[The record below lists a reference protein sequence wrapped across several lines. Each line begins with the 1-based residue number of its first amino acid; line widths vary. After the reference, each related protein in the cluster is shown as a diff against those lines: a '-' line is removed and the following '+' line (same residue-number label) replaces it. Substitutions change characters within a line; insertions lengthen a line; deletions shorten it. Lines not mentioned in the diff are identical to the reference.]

1 LLANAATQAGDL
13 ATLTSNAASQA
24 GDIATI
30 YANLGAVSG
39 SIATLTSNA
48 AIQAGLLDTLT
59 GNAASQGGELATLV
73 ANAATQAGA
82 LATLT
87 SNAASQSGTLADLI
101 ANAAVQAGLIAGST
115 GTYGNANVAAYLPTY
130 DGNIAANIS
139 KAGYTWTF
147 GTDAVLTL
155 PSGGTILES
164 GYGSA
169 GAIRLKPNGGTS
181 TQYLEIAPTAV
192 DGNHVH
198 LMAGSGTELFL
209 GDDNHYVKLAN
220 TGGVVINS
228 NDGAGNT
235 AQWTFGTTGN
245 LTIPGSIIGT
255 SHINIDNRDS
265 GNTADINLY
274 SADDI
279 LLQARDREGDSGSEG
294 GDINI
299 YAGDS
304 AVGSDATGGDVQIRG
319 GDGGAGDSYDNGGD
333 GGYVTI
339 QSGQGGAASG
349 IYSARSGGDLTLR
362 AGDAG
367 TNNGNINLGN
377 EGGTVIIEAGD
388 STANGVN
395 GGTIYLT
402 SGAADASALAG
413 DVVIQ
418 AGGTWTFG
426 GNGNLNLP
434 QGGTITEGGG
444 LTGAIRLTPSGGAN
458 DNQALLIYP
467 TAAAD
472 GDHIHLTAAGGST
485 ELYLG
490 NDLHYVKLVDGGNV
504 ELRASTANLSAQ
516 AAWTFDTTGKIDTI
530 QALGIK
536 VPNGVPSDVAV
547 INSTTGSWEINPRSD
562 LATTGGSGSGLR
574 VNVTETGGYASTI
587 AIATAGT
594 GYNNGD
600 LITVTSGTSNATF
613 TIVIGGRNTWTF
625 GTGGTTQFP
634 NSLILA
640 PVSQS
645 ITMQSDQYSQLMWQN
660 ANVTVA
666 PNMATYSNFYVAQN
680 SATLDIGYL
689 DGNSSP
695 QFKEWLWSVDGNLTL
710 PSGGYILNSDNSIYG
725 AGSSYSNVDVASYL
739 PTYTGNIGNIDLVA
753 NLGATS
759 GSLATLTANAASQA
773 GNIATLTANAGA
785 QAGSLATI
793 TSVLTSSNVAI
804 GENAAYTAQ
813 GQYAVAIGLYAG
825 GDTQGERAVAIGS
838 NAGKTAQGAY
848 AVAIGRRAGETNQGN
863 NSIII
868 NATTGVLNQTTANTF
883 TVAPVRNDVANISQ
897 IMFYNTT
904 SKEVTY
910 GNIINIAGNVSANYF
925 VGNGA
930 LLTGIVASGS
940 NYSNANVA
948 SYLPTYSGNVA
959 NLTVTNTLTLTA
971 TKIALGSGAGAF
983 GGQGTDSIAI
993 GRSTG
998 QNIQGNSAVAV
1009 GGYAGQN
1016 NQGDDATAIGQ
1027 NAGFNTQSLQAV
1039 AVGSGAGQTFQS
1051 MGGVAVGYA
1060 SGQTSQ
1066 GLRAVAIGSVAGNDH
1081 QGQQA
1086 IAIGHQAGYSYQPA
1100 NSIEI
1105 NASGTPI
1112 DYTDLTAGLYI
1123 TSVKN
1128 DTANVTNVM
1137 YYNTTSKE
1145 VTYGAASGSYSNSNV
1160 ASYLP
1165 TYSGNITAGNVIA
1178 TRFIGN
1184 TIGTTATFTSNITTS
1199 GTTSYFV
1206 GNAGPAIAG
1215 STASSVGY
1223 MGLPQSETSTSATLA
1238 IGDAGKH
1245 IYVTTNSQTITIPA
1259 ASSVAYPIGTTLTF
1273 IAGPSATTVT
1283 IAITSDTM
1291 YLAGTGTTGSRTLA
1305 AHGMATA
1312 VKVSG
1317 LSSAGV
1323 WYINGSGLT

>member
-48 AIQAGLLDTLT
+48 ATQAGALATLTANAAVQAGLLDTLT

-87 SNAASQSGTLADLI
+87 SNAASQSGSLADLV
-101 ANAAVQAGLIAGST
+101 ANAAVQAGLIAGAQGNYS
-115 GTYGNANVAAYLPTY
+115 NANVASYLPTY

-155 PSGGTILES
+155 PSGATILES

-181 TQYLEIAPTAV
+181 TQYLEIAPTAA

-209 GDDNHYVKLAN
+209 GDDNQYVKLAN

-235 AQWTFGTTGN
+235 AQWTFGTNGN

-255 SHINIDNRDS
+255 ATINIDNRAT
-265 GNTADINLY
+265 GNSADINLY

-279 LLQARDREGDSGSEG
+279 TLQARDRTLGSTSEG

-299 YAGDS
+299 FAGDS
-304 AVGSDATGGDVQIRG
+304 AEDSDSSGGDVEIRG
-319 GDGGAGDSYDNGGD
+319 GDGGAANVDFGGS

-339 QSGQGGAASG
+339 QSGQGGAAMG
-349 IYSARSGGDLTLR
+349 ANYSARPGGALTLR

-367 TNNGNINLGN
+367 TNNGNIDRGAAGGN
-377 EGGTVIIEAGD
+377 VIIEAGD
-388 STANGVN
+388 STGNGVN

-418 AGGTWTFG
+418 AGGTWTFDG
-426 GNGNLNLP
+426 DGNLNLP

-444 LTGAIRLTPSGGAN
+444 LTGAIRLTPAGGAN
-458 DNQALLIYP
+458 EYQALVIYP
-467 TAAAD
+467 TANPD
-472 GDHIHLTAAGGST
+472 GDHIHLTAGGGST

-490 NDLHYVKLVDGGNV
+490 NDLHYVKLVDGGNI
-504 ELRASTANLSAQ
+504 ELRATTANLSPQ
-516 AAWTFDTTGKIDTI
+516 ASWNFDTTGNIDAR
-530 QALGIK
+530 QVLGIK
-536 VPNGVPSDVAV
+536 VPNGVPSTVAV
-547 INSTTGSWEINPRSD
+547 INSTTGSWEANPRSD

-739 PTYTGNIGNIDLVA
+739 PTYSGNIGNIDLVA

-759 GSLATLTANAASQA
+759 GSL
-773 GNIATLTANAGA
+773 ATLTANAGA

-804 GENAAYTAQ
+804 GLNAGSNAQSSSATAVGAFAGYDTQ
-813 GQYAVAIGLYAG
+813 GIQTVAIGRAAGSTNQKQYAVAVGYSAGSEFQGAQAVAIGADAGYDTQGAQAVAIGLQAG
-825 GDTQGERAVAIGS
+825 QVSQGTKTVAIGSGAGQNTQGDSAVAIGFG
-838 NAGKTAQGAY
+838 AGQA
-848 AVAIGRRAGETNQGN
+848 NQGN
-863 NSIII
+863 NSIIL
-868 NATTGVLNQTTANTF
+868 NATGSVLNPTTASTF
-883 TVAPVRNDVANISQ
+883 TVAPVRNDVSTANVAQ
-897 IMFYNTT
+897 VLFYNTT
-904 SKEVTY
+904 SKEIT
-910 GNIINIAGNVSANYF
+910 
-925 VGNGA
+925 
-930 LLTGIVASGS
+930 
-940 NYSNANVA
+940 YSN
-948 SYLPTYSGNVA
+948 T
-959 NLTVTNTLTLTA
+959 
-971 TKIALGSGAGAF
+971 I
-983 GGQGTDSIAI
+983 
-993 GRSTG
+993 
-998 QNIQGNSAVAV
+998 
-1009 GGYAGQN
+1009 
-1016 NQGDDATAIGQ
+1016 
-1027 NAGFNTQSLQAV
+1027 
-1039 AVGSGAGQTFQS
+1039 
-1051 MGGVAVGYA
+1051 
-1060 SGQTSQ
+1060 
-1066 GLRAVAIGSVAGNDH
+1066 SVAGNITAANLLMSSRTINSTSTTVDLFNDTTLNINAF
-1081 QGQQA
+1081 GA
-1086 IAIGHQAGYSYQPA
+1086 ATDINIGVNNAAARFGIKTPNIWFDNLANLATYSSNINVFNTTATGVNAFGAANTIVFGANTSSTTFRGNVTAANFVGNISITGNVTGTSPNVTLQAGAY
-1100 NSIEI
+1100 
-1105 NASGTPI
+1105 
-1112 DYTDLTAGLYI
+1112 
-1123 TSVKN
+1123 TSVFDN
-1128 DTANVTNVM
+1128 Q
-1137 YYNTTSKE
+1137 
-1145 VTYGAASGSYSNSNV
+1145 
-1160 ASYLP
+1160 
-1165 TYSGNITAGNVIA
+1165 GNVVLPNLA
-1178 TRFIGN
+1178 VTGN
-1184 TIGTTATFTSNITTS
+1184 TITGGYFLGNTLGTTATYTGNITTS
-1199 GTTSYFV
+1199 GANSYYF
-1206 GNAGPAIAG
+1206 GNAAPAIAG

-1223 MGLPQSETSTSATLA
+1223 MGLPQSGTSTSATLA